1 MLVVL
6 IGVIAVVGIVI
17 YFATA
22 SQANSEKAASQPA
35 ARRAAEV
42 IEEGFSSESIAYG
55 QSVMD
60 HPMLEQESANF
71 CERIKADI
79 QREEGSSGE
88 LWY

>member
-17 YFATA
+17 YLATA
-22 SQANSEKAASQPA
+22 SQANSGKAAPQPA
-35 ARRAAEV
+35 ARRPAEV